1 MNRITPFLWFDKNGL
16 EAAQFYAA
24 TFPDSSV
31 DAVHRAASDYP
42 DGREGDVLV
51 VEFTVLGL
59 KCAALNGGPVFQH
72 SEAFSLQVS
81 TKDQAETDRYW
92 DAIVANG
99 GRASQCGWCRDRFG
113 IHWQITPEA
122 LTRMMNDRSD
132 PDASRRA
139 MQAMMGMGK
148 IDIAALEAAYA
159 GAVAD

>member
-92 DAIVANG
+92 NAIVANG
-99 GRASQCGWCRDRFG
+99 GKESACGWCRDRFG

-122 LTRMMNDRSD
+122 LTRMLNDRSD

-159 GAVAD
+159 GADVN

>member
-16 EAAQFYAA
+16 EAAKFYAE

-92 DAIVANG
+92 NAIVANG
-99 GRASQCGWCRDRFG
+99 GKESACGWCRDRFG

-122 LTRMMNDRSD
+122 LTRMLNDRSD

-159 GAVAD
+159 GANAD